1 MLEDLKIAVFASG
14 KGSNLNAIINAINNG
29 MIPNTQIVCVISN
42 NSDSGALQIGKNFG
56 ISSYHISRKQ
66 FISDDKYN
74 TAIMK
79 VLESH
84 NTNFI
89 VLAGYMKLLDT
100 SIVQRYRNRILNI
113 HPALLPKYGGKG
125 MYGRYVHEKVLAC
138 GEKYSGVTVHIVD
151 EEYDHGPIVLQVQVE
166 ISEKETPESLERKIQ
181 NLEHKIYPEA
191 IKLFAEGRV
200 KVENQIVKIYDRK

>member
-166 ISEKETPESLERKIQ
+166 ISDKETPESLERKIQ